1 MSKIKWEKLISG
13 TDVRGKA
20 IAAEGEE
27 ANLTENAAEGIGFS
41 FVKWLEDNLNKES
54 REIKLAI
61 GHDSRLSADSLKFA
75 LARGMKLAGAD
86 VYSTGLA
93 STPAMFMS
101 TVLEGHQYDGSIMIT
116 ASHLPYD
123 KNGFKFFTRNGG
135 LEKENV
141 LEILAI
147 AAEKEDHFFKKEL
160 PAIDP
165 LNKIDLISDYA
176 EHIKTVI
183 RENLSSEV
191 DQKQPLADFKI
202 VVDAGNGSGG
212 FFVEKILE
220 ELGADT
226 EGSQFLE
233 PDGNFPNHA
242 PNPEDKEAMH
252 SIQKAVLENDADLG
266 IIFDTDVDRA
276 AVVDSSGQEINRN
289 KLIALAATIVL
300 ENNPGATIVTDS
312 VTSVG
317 LKEFIENKL
326 GGVHHRFKRG
336 YKNVINEAK
345 RLETEGITAPLAI
358 ETSGHAAFKENYF
371 LDDGAYL
378 VAKVLIKMANL
389 KVEENRK
396 IGDLIADLKE
406 ANIKEEYRMTIQ
418 LNEFKEYGQQILA
431 DLKEFIKEIDEW
443 EIAPKNYQGVRV
455 NCGGNDWFLLR
466 LSLHDPVVV
475 LNVECDK
482 KESLASIL
490 KKIKEFLSNYNKLK
504 LDALNQ

>member
-1 MSKIKWEKLISG
+1 MSKINWEKLLSG

-20 IAAEGEE
+20 IATDGKKP
-27 ANLTENAAEGIGFS
+27 NLTDAAAVGIGFS
-41 FVKWLEDNLNKES
+41 FVKWLADKLNKEA
-54 REIKLAI
+54 EQIELAV
-61 GHDSRLSADSLKFA
+61 GHDSRLSADKMKLA
-75 LARGMKLAGAD
+75 LAKGIKLAGAT
-86 VYSTGLA
+86 VYSAGLA

-101 TVLEGHQYDGSIMIT
+101 TVLEGHQYDGAIMIT

-123 KNGFKFFTRNGG
+123 KNGFKFFTRSGG

-141 LEILAI
+141 IEILNI
-147 AAEKEDHFFKKEL
+147 AAEREKEF
-160 PAIDP
+160 
-165 LNKIDLISDYA
+165 LNKDTKTAEALTEIDLISDYA
-176 EHIKTVI
+176 DHIKRVI
-183 RENLSSEV
+183 RENLSSKV
-191 DQKQPLADFKI
+191 DQEKPLADFKI
-202 VVDAGNGSGG
+202 IVDAGNGSGG
-212 FFVEKILE
+212 FFADKILKS
-220 ELGADT
+220 LGAET

-252 SIQKAVLENDADLG
+252 SIQKAVLKNKADLG

-289 KLIALAATIVL
+289 KLIALASTIVL
-300 ENNPGATIVTDS
+300 EDNPGATIVTDS

-345 RLETEGITAPLAI
+345 RLEAEAINAPLAI

-378 VAKVLIKMANL
+378 VAKVLVKMANL
-389 KVEENRK
+389 RADEGRK
-396 IGDLIADLKE
+396 IGDLISDLKE
-406 ANIKEEYRMTIQ
+406 AEIKEEYRMTIK
-418 LNEFKEYGQQILA
+418 LDDFKEYGQKILA
-431 DLKEFIKEIDEW
+431 DLKEYIQEIDEW
-443 EIAPKNYQGVRV
+443 EVAPKNYQGLRI
-455 NCGGNDWFLLR
+455 NCGGNDWFLMR

-475 LNVECDK
+475 LNIECDQ
-482 KESLASIL
+482 EDSLDFIL
-490 KKIKEFLSNYNKLK
+490 NKIKEFLSNYNKLE
-504 LDALNQ
+504 LGALN

>member
-1 MSKIKWEKLISG
+1 MSKIMWKKLLSG
-13 TDVRGKA
+13 TDVRGRA
-20 IAAEGEE
+20 IEAAGKKP
-27 ANLTENAAEGIGFS
+27 NLTEEAAVGIGFS
-41 FVKWLEDNLNKES
+41 FVRWLENNSNKEKQDI
-54 REIKLAI
+54 ELAV
-61 GHDSRLSADSLKFA
+61 GHDSRLSADRLKSA
-75 LARGMKLAGAD
+75 LAEGMKLAGAS
-86 VYSTGLA
+86 VYSAGLA

-101 TVLEGHQYDGSIMIT
+101 TVLAGYQYDGAIMIT

-123 KNGFKFFTRNGG
+123 KNGFKFFTQSGG

-141 LEILAI
+141 IEILKI
-147 AAEKEDHFFKKEL
+147 ASENEEEFLTKETQVAES
-160 PAIDP
+160 I
-165 LNKIDLISDYA
+165 NKINLISDYA
-176 EHIKTVI
+176 EHIKNVI
-183 RENLSSEV
+183 RKNLNSKV
-191 DQKQPLADFKI
+191 DQQKPLSDFKI
-202 VVDAGNGSGG
+202 IVDAGNGSGG

-252 SIQKAVLENDADLG
+252 SIQKAVLKNQADLG

-289 KLIALAATIVL
+289 KLIALASTIVL
-300 ENNPGATIVTDS
+300 EDNPGATIVTDS

-345 RLETEGITAPLAI
+345 RLEAEGITAPLAI

-389 KVEENRK
+389 KAEEGKK

-406 ANIKEEYRMTIQ
+406 AEIKKEYRMTIQ
-418 LNEFKEYGQQILA
+418 LDEFKDYGQQILA
-431 DLKEFIKEIDEW
+431 DLKEYIQEIESW

-455 NCGGNDWFLLR
+455 NCGANDWFLIR
-466 LSLHDPVVV
+466 MSLHDPVVV
-475 LNVECDK
+475 LNIECDQ
-482 KESLASIL
+482 KESLDFIL
-490 KKIKEFLSNYNKLK
+490 NKVKKFLSNYDTLNLA
-504 LDALNQ
+504 ALN

>member
-1 MSKIKWEKLISG
+1 MSNINWKKLLSG

-20 IAAEGEE
+20 IATENEE
-27 ANLTENAAEGIGFS
+27 ANLTAEVAVGIGFS
-41 FVKWLEDNLNKES
+41 FVSWLKDNLDQKQQ
-54 REIKLAI
+54 KLKVAI
-61 GHDSRLSADSLKFA
+61 GHDSRLSAEKLKDA
-75 LARGMKLAGAD
+75 LACGMELAGAR

-101 TVLEGHQYDGSIMIT
+101 TLLDGHQYDGAIMIT

-123 KNGFKFFTRNGG
+123 KNGFKFFTRKGG

-141 LEILAI
+141 IEILNL
-147 AAEKEDHFFKKEL
+147 AAERESEF
-160 PAIDP
+160 
-165 LNKIDLISDYA
+165 LNSKATNPEEINEIDLISDYA
-176 EHIKTVI
+176 EHIKSII
-183 RENLSSEV
+183 RKNLSPKV

-212 FFVEKILE
+212 FFTDKILKS
-220 ELGADT
+220 LGADT
-226 EGSQFLE
+226 EGSKFLE

-252 SIQKAVLENDADLG
+252 SIQQTVLANEADLG

-289 KLIALAATIVL
+289 KLIALAAAIVL
-300 ENNPGATIVTDS
+300 EKNPGATIVTDS

-317 LKEFIENKL
+317 LKDFIENKL

-345 RLETEGITAPLAI
+345 RLESEGIKAPLAI

-389 KVEENRK
+389 KAEESRK
-396 IGDLIADLKE
+396 IGDLISELSE
-406 ANIKEEYRMTIQ
+406 AEIKEEYRMTIQ
-418 LNEFKEYGQQILA
+418 LDDFKEYGQQILR
-431 DLKEFIKEIDEW
+431 DLKDYIQDIDNW
-443 EIAPKNYQGVRV
+443 VIAPKNYQGVRV
-455 NCGGNDWFLLR
+455 NCGDNDWFLLR
-466 LSLHDPVVV
+466 MSLHDPVLV

-482 KESLASIL
+482 KESLDYIL
-490 KKIKEFLSNYNKLK
+490 EKLK
-504 LDALNQ
+504 VFLDNYSSVNAETLK